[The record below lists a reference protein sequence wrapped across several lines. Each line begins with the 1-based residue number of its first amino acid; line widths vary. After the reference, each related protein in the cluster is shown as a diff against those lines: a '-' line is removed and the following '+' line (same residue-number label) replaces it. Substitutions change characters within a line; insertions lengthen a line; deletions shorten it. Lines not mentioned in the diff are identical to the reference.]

1 MGTITINIDDET
13 EQRFRTTAK
22 NVLGEKKGYLGRATT
37 EAIQLWIRDREQEG
51 IAKKALA
58 LLKKEHRL
66 GEWHHLTRQEIHDR

>member
-13 EQRFRTTAK
+13 ERKFRTTAK

-37 EAIQLWIRDREQEG
+37 EAIELWIRDREQEG

-58 LLKKEHRL
+58 LLEKEHRL
-66 GEWHHLTRQEIHDR
+66 GEWQHLTRQEIHDR